1 MYRMNVLCCAGTG
14 CSASNSAQIVE
25 NLNESLKKYGIDGE
39 VKVVKTG
46 CFGLCQKGPI
56 VAVYPDKVFY
66 CHVKPEDADRIVS
79 EHLYK
84 GRVVKELELTDE
96 DLETKEK
103 IYDIDKIKFY
113 EKQQRIALRNC
124 GKINPEDITEY
135 IAMDGY
141 QALGKVLTEMTPQQ
155 VIDEMKKSGLRGRG
169 GAGFPTGLKWQFE
182 KDQPGDEKYVIC
194 NADEGDPGAFMDR
207 SILEGDPHAI
217 LEGMAIMAYAVG
229 AHQGYIYIRAEYPIA
244 VGRLEIAIKQAK
256 EYGLLGKDIFGS
268 GFDFDI
274 ELRLG
279 AGAFV
284 CGEETALISSIE
296 GKRGMPNPK
305 PPFPAVSGV
314 WKKPTSINNVET
326 LANVAQ
332 IINKGADWYASI
344 GTEKSKGTKVFAL
357 GGKIKNTGLVEI
369 PMGTTLREIIYEIG
383 GGCPNNKEFKAVQT
397 GGPSGGCLTE
407 KELDTP
413 IDYDNLVA
421 AGSMMGS
428 GGMIVLDEDNCMVD
442 VARFYL
448 EFIVE
453 ESCGK
458 CTPCRVGTKRLLE
471 MLTKIC
477 NGEGTLEML
486 DQMEKLCYEIKDT
499 ALCGLGQT
507 APNPILSTLSHFRDE
522 YIAHIVDKKC
532 PAGVCKALLTYKID
546 PDKCKKCSMC
556 ARNCPV
562 NAISGVPGKVPYV
575 IDTDKC
581 IKCGTCMGNCRFGA
595 ISRG

>member
-1 MYRMNVLCCAGTG
+1 MYRANVLCCAGTG
-14 CSASNSAQIVE
+14 CTAGNSALIYE
-25 NLNESLKKYGIDGE
+25 AFNDCLKKYNLDSE
-39 VKVVKTG
+39 VKVIKTG

-56 VAVYPDKVFY
+56 VAIYPDKVFY
-66 CHVKPEDADRIVS
+66 CHVKVEDVEKIVS

-84 GRVVKELELTDE
+84 GRVVKELELSDI
-96 DLETKEK
+96 DLETNEK
-103 IYDIDKIKFY
+103 ILDIDKIKFY
-113 EKQQRIALRNC
+113 EKQKRIALRNC
-124 GKINPEDITEY
+124 GKINPEDIQEY
-135 IAMDGY
+135 IAVNGY
-141 QALGKVLTEMTPQQ
+141 EALGKVLTTMKPQE

-169 GAGFPTGLKWQFE
+169 GAGFPTGVKWQFAA
-182 KDQPGDEKYVIC
+182 DQHSDEKYIIC

-207 SILEGDPHAI
+207 SILEGDPNAV
-217 LEGMAIMAYAVG
+217 LEGMAIAAYAIG
-229 AHQGYIYIRAEYPIA
+229 AHYGYIYIRAEYPIA
-244 VGRLEIAIKQAK
+244 VQRLQIAIK
-256 EYGLLGKDIFGS
+256 ESEELGLLGKNIFNT

-274 ELRLG
+274 EIRLG

-284 CGEETALISSIE
+284 CGEETALMMSIE

-314 WKKPTSINNVET
+314 WGKPTVINNVET

-332 IINKGADWYASI
+332 IMLNGADWFSSI

-413 IDYDNLVA
+413 IDYDNLIA

-442 VARFYL
+442 VARFYMD
-448 EFIVE
+448 FIFD

-471 MLTKIC
+471 MLTKIT
-477 NGEGTLEML
+477 NGEGTMEML
-486 DQMEKLCYEIKDT
+486 DEMEKLCNEIKDT

-507 APNPILSTLSHFRDE
+507 APNPILSTLKNFRGE
-522 YIAHIVDKKC
+522 FLAHIQDKRC
-532 PAGVCKALLTYKID
+532 PAGVCKALLTYSIN
-546 PDKCKKCSMC
+546 PDVCRKCSLC
-556 ARNCPV
+556 SKQCPV
-562 NAISGVPGKVPYV
+562 QAITGVPGKEAFK
-575 IDTDKC
+575 IDPVKC
-581 IKCGTCMGNCRFGA
+581 IKCGGCLTACRFGA
-595 ISRG
+595 VERH

>member
-1 MYRMNVLCCAGTG
+1 MYRANVLCCAGTG
-14 CSASNSAQIVE
+14 CTASNSAKIFD
-25 NLNESLKKYGIDGE
+25 NFNECLRKYGLEQE

-56 VAVYPDKVFY
+56 VAIYPDKVFY
-66 CHVKPEDADRIVS
+66 CHVKPEDVERIVS

-84 GRVVKELELTDE
+84 GRVVKELELSDE
-96 DLETKEK
+96 DLQTHEK
-103 IYDIDKIKFY
+103 ILDIDKIKFY

-124 GKINPEDITEY
+124 GKINPEDISEY

-141 QALGKVLTEMTPQQ
+141 QALGNVLTTMTPQD
-155 VIDEMKKSGLRGRG
+155 VIDVMKKSGLRGRG
-169 GAGFPTGLKWQFE
+169 GAGFPTGVKWQFE

-207 SILEGDPHAI
+207 SILEGDPNAV

-229 AHQGYIYIRAEYPIA
+229 AHVGYIYIRAEYPIA
-244 VGRLEIAIKQAK
+244 VHRLKIAIKEAE
-256 EYGLLGKDIFGS
+256 EYGLLGKNIFNS
-268 GFDFDI
+268 GFDFKI
-274 ELRLG
+274 EIRLG

-284 CGEETALISSIE
+284 CGEETALIASIE
-296 GKRGMPNPK
+296 GKRGMPSPK
-305 PPFPAVSGV
+305 PPFPAVHGV
-314 WKKPTSINNVET
+314 WGKPTSINNVET
-326 LANVAQ
+326 LANVPQ
-332 IINKGADWYASI
+332 IMLKGADWYASM

-357 GGKIKNTGLVEI
+357 GGKIKNTGLVEV

-383 GGCPNNKEFKAVQT
+383 GGCPNNKAFKAVQT

-413 IDYDNLVA
+413 IDYDSLIA

-442 VARFYL
+442 VARFYM
-448 EFIVE
+448 EFIVD

-458 CTPCRVGTKRLLE
+458 CTPCRIGTKRLLE
-471 MLTKIC
+471 MLTKITK
-477 NGEGTLEML
+477 GEGTMEML
-486 DQMEKLCYEIKDT
+486 DEMEQLCYEIKDT

-507 APNPILSTLSHFRDE
+507 APNPILSTLNHFKDE
-522 YIAHIVDKKC
+522 YVAHIKDKRC

-546 PDKCKKCSMC
+546 ADKCRKCSLC
-556 ARNCPV
+556 SRNCPV
-562 NAISGVPGKVPYV
+562 GAITGVAGKEPFK
-575 IDTDKC
+575 IDPEKC
-581 IKCGTCMGNCRFGA
+581 IKCGTCLTTCRFGA
-595 ISRG
+595 VERV